1 MFIIKPLTTAVD
13 INSGASNVS
22 SSKLVSVLN
31 PGAGAVKITS
41 TPHGDSN
48 YSSAS
53 EVYVG
58 AGERIVIKKESDQTL
73 QADGSGSV
81 WASGVAFQA

>member
-13 INSGASNVS
+13 IQTGANNVS
-22 SSKLVSVLN
+22 SSVLVSVLN
-31 PGAGAVKITS
+31 TGNSAVKITS

-53 EVYVG
+53 EVYIG
-58 AGERIVIKKESDQTL
+58 AGAVSYTHLTLPTSDL
-73 QADGSGSV
+73 V
-81 WASGVAFQA
+81 

>member
-13 INSGASNVS
+13 IQTGASNVS
-22 SSKLVSVLN
+22 SSVLVSVLN
-31 PGAGAVKITS
+31 TGNSAVKITS

-53 EVYVG
+53 EVYIG
-58 AGERIVIKKESDQTL
+58 AGERITIKKESDQTL
-73 QADGSGSV
+73 LAGGSSSV
-81 WASGVAFQA
+81 WASGIAFQA

>member
-1 MFIIKPLTTAVD
+1 MFIVKPLTTAVD

-22 SSKLVSVLN
+22 SSVLVSVLN
-31 PGAGAVKITS
+31 PGAAAVKITS
-41 TPHGDSN
+41 TPAGASN
-48 YSSAS
+48 YGSAS
-53 EVYVG
+53 EVYIG

-73 QADGSGSV
+73 QAGGSGSV